1 LKNIRAILFDVDGV
15 LTDGSITLDA
25 NGEEIKKFN
34 VRDGQLVGFMRSQ
47 GYIFGAISGRKSKAL
62 EHRLMEM
69 GLDFFRLGVNDKLFV
84 LNEFLKEFNLLP
96 EMVGYIGDDV
106 IDIEV
111 LKLVGVSFA
120 PSDAIPIVLSIV
132 QVITKSKGGQG
143 VLRDVIEM
151 LIDSDYQLKSNF
163 ILSFK
168 IQ

>member
-69 GLDFFRLGVNDKLFV
+69 GFFFFRLGVNDKLFV

>member
-1 LKNIRAILFDVDGV
+1 MKNIRAILFDVDGV

-69 GLDFFRLGVNDKLFV
+69 GIDFFRLGVNDKLFA

-106 IDIEV
+106 VDIEV

-120 PSDAIPIVLSIV
+120 PSDAIPIVLSNV

-151 LIDSDYQLKSNF
+151 LIYSDYDLKSNF
-163 ILSFK
+163 HLSFK

>member
-1 LKNIRAILFDVDGV
+1 MKNIRAILFDVDGV

>member
-1 LKNIRAILFDVDGV
+1 MKNIRAILFDVDGV

-69 GLDFFRLGVNDKLFV
+69 GIDFFRIGVNDKLFA

-120 PSDAIPIVLSIV
+120 PCDAIPIVLSTV

-151 LIDSDYQLKSNF
+151 LIDSDCQLKSNF

>member
-69 GLDFFRLGVNDKLFV
+69 GIDFFRLGVNDKLFA

-106 IDIEV
+106 VDIEV

-120 PSDAIPIVLSIV
+120 PSDAIPIVLSNV

-151 LIDSDYQLKSNF
+151 LIYSDYDLKSNF
-163 ILSFK
+163 HLSFK